1 MGLEPPP
8 PLHKT
13 ATGLKIYISSM
24 LIVFDEKSNGY
35 QYSQDWTAGLTLCI
49 KIIFT
54 TKSKIPLPVS
64 LYPAFDQSVLVSTSW
79 LRTTLYN
86 KLNVITTCC
95 LLCNKRRWPVSIL
108 CEGSS
113 MVRKSLGIKSWV
125 RGYSI
130 DISVV

>member
-1 MGLEPPP
+1 
-8 PLHKT
+8 
-13 ATGLKIYISSM
+13 M

-35 QYSQDWTAGLTLCI
+35 QYSQDWTAGLTFCI
-49 KIIFT
+49 KIIFMT
-54 TKSKIPLPVS
+54 ESKIPLPVS
-64 LYPAFDQSVLVSTSW
+64 LYPAFDQAVMVSTSW

-86 KLNVITTCC
+86 KLNVVTSCC

-125 RGYSI
+125 RDYSI